1 MKTALIH
8 LIYSDDHKI
17 KEALEQFVPLV
28 VENVQSLLKL
38 KAQHADDNDIA
49 DDYGVVTL
57 IPMPLNFTLG
67 RLAQN
72 RVDVEIVVYAGY
84 CEAGAKMF
92 CEQLHN
98 VLSRSFAPTL
108 RVRAFMRECW
118 ETS

>member
-28 VENVQSLLKL
+28 VKHVQSLLKC
-38 KAQHADDNDIA
+38 KAVNPT
-49 DDYGVVTL
+49 DYDVVTL

-84 CEAGAKMF
+84 CEAGVELL

-98 VLSRSFAPTL
+98 VLSSSFTPTL
-108 RVRAFMRECW
+108 RVRAFLGQCW
-118 ETS
+118 AVA